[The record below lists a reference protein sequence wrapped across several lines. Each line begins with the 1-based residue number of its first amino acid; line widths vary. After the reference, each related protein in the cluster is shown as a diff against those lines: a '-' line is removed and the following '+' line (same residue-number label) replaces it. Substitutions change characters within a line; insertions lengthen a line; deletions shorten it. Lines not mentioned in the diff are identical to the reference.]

1 MSARAKAKE
10 LLAAM
15 ASHHLEMAKA
25 HQAECDKADGMENAS
40 DFHKAGCASHTTMA
54 EAIVKCSKAMND
66 GELEKAFGSSRGSE
80 MVPLPEGLSTVAP
93 DLPSNIRAVPRY
105 GQREITSGNR
115 TDLPPEFQKIISVD

>member
-40 DFHKAGCASHTTMA
+40 DFHKAGSASHTTMA
-54 EAIVKCSKAMND
+54 EACVKCSKSMDD
-66 GELEKAFGSSRGSE
+66 GDLEKAFRGSE

-93 DLPSNIRAVPRY
+93 
-105 GQREITSGNR
+105 
-115 TDLPPEFQKIISVD
+115 EFQKIVEVD